1 MSSDDDDG
9 VPVGGG
15 RSRRA
20 SLANHGRS
28 RARTLDDSSS
38 DEELFADNTK
48 ATEEDE
54 EDLAYSADRMKAAV
68 VRTGLQ
74 CAYIFCHTIHFCL
87 THSIIDRARRLFSS
101 PA

>member
-9 VPVGGG
+9 VPVGRG

-20 SLANHGRS
+20 SSLANRGRS

-38 DEELFADNTK
+38 DEELFDDNTPTK
-48 ATEEDE
+48 KTDDDE
-54 EDLAYSADRMKAAV
+54 EDLTYSADRMKAAV

-74 CAYIFCHTIHFCL
+74 CVCFISSAARFISVLLIIFY
-87 THSIIDRARRLFSS
+87 S
-101 PA
+101 

>member
-20 SLANHGRS
+20 SLSKRGRS

-38 DEELFADNTK
+38 DEELFDDDNTPTK
-48 ATEEDE
+48 TPEEDYA
-54 EDLAYSADRMKAAV
+54 DFTYSADRMNAAV

-74 CAYIFCHTIHFCL
+74 SVLHLLPQDSFLSYSFY
-87 THSIIDRARRLFSS
+87 D
-101 PA
+101 